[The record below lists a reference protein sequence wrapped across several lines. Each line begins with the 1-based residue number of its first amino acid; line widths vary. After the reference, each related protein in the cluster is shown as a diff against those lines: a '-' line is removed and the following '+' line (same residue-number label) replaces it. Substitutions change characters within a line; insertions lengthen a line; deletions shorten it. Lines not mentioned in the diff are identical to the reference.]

1 MNKILVTGG
10 SGLVG
15 KCLQEI
21 MPNANFV
28 SSKDFDLTKENEVKL
43 LFNKYHPN
51 IVIHLAAKVAGIQTN
66 IAFPTEYL
74 EENVL
79 MNTFMLKYAHLNNV
93 KRFIGIISTCAY
105 PERVDHYPMEE
116 RDLLNGPPSV
126 TNLSY
131 SYAKRIMAIQIENYN
146 KQYGK
151 KWNYLIPCNLYG
163 EYDEFDEFKS
173 HMVSALIKKIYDADD
188 SIILFGSGKPLRQ
201 FMYAKDLA
209 RLIKII
215 IDKDIYDSL
224 NVSPPEN
231 FTITEIA
238 KIAVKACEKEYLK
251 IIWDISKPD
260 GQFRKDVTSRKL
272 LSILPDFKFTS
283 LEDGIRKTFT
293 YYKENMAGE
302 NK

>member
-1 MNKILVTGG
+1 MNNILVTGG

-15 KCLQEI
+15 KYLCEI
-21 MPNANFV
+21 MSEANFV
-28 SSKDFDLTKENEVKL
+28 TSKDFDLTKENEVEA
-43 LFNKYHPN
+43 LFNKYKPK

-74 EENVL
+74 EENIL

-93 KRFIGIISTCAY
+93 ERFIGMISTCAY
-105 PERVDHYPMEE
+105 PDKVDHYPMEE
-116 RDLLNGPPSV
+116 TDLLNGPPSV

-151 KWNYLIPCNLYG
+151 NWNYLIPCNLYG

-188 SIILFGSGKPLRQ
+188 SINLLGSGKPFRQ

-209 RLIKII
+209 RIIKII
-215 IDKDIYDSL
+215 IDKDIYYSL

-231 FTITEIA
+231 FTISDIA
-238 KIAVKACEKEYLK
+238 KIGIKACDKEYLK
-251 IIWDISKPD
+251 INWDSSKPD
-260 GQFRKDVTSRKL
+260 GQFRKDVTSKKL
-272 LSILPDFKFTS
+272 MNVLPDFTFTS
-283 LEDGIRKTFT
+283 LEDGIRRTYA
-293 YYKENMAGE
+293 YYKQNLAGE

>member
-15 KCLQEI
+15 KYLQEL
-21 MPNANFV
+21 MPNAHFV
-28 SSKDFDLTKENEVKL
+28 SSKDFDLTKEKEVKT

-51 IVIHLAAKVAGIQTN
+51 TVIHLAAKVAGIQTN

-74 EENVL
+74 EENIL
-79 MNTFMLKYAHLNNV
+79 MNTFMLKYAHLNDV
-93 KRFIGIISTCAY
+93 ERFIGMISTCAY
-105 PERVDHYPMEE
+105 PDKVDHYPMEE
-116 RDLLNGPPSV
+116 TDLLNGPPSV

-131 SYAKRIMAIQIENYN
+131 AYAKRIMAIQIENYN

-151 KWNYLIPCNLYG
+151 YWNYLIPCNLYG

-173 HMVSALIKKIYDADD
+173 HMVSALIKKIYEADD
-188 SIILFGSGKPLRQ
+188 SINLLGSGKPFRQ

-209 RLIKII
+209 RVIKII
-215 IDKDIYDSL
+215 IDKDIYNSL

-231 FTITEIA
+231 FTISDIA
-238 KIAVKACEKEYLK
+238 KIGIKACDKEYLE
-251 IIWDISKPD
+251 INWDSSKPD
-260 GQFRKDVTSRKL
+260 GQFRKDVTSKNL
-272 LSILPDFKFTS
+272 MNVLPEFTFTS
-283 LEDGIRKTFT
+283 LEEGIRWTYT
-293 YYKENMAGE
+293 YYKQNLAGE